1 MGKHHDIDSL
11 LDDVITLPSLPDS
24 VERLTQLI
32 DSPDCPLSE
41 VARVISSD
49 PALAIKTLRLI
60 NSAYY
65 GLSNPVTTIE
75 HAVVLLGA
83 KVIKNLALTATV
95 FDSMSKTA
103 GAFLAHCVGC
113 GVAMGVYSRSG
124 AAGRMIASGDEAFLF
139 GLLHDIGRV
148 IFVETM
154 PREYAEVVNAARN
167 SSTPLCQIEREL
179 IGADHAELGG
189 RLAERWR
196 LNPPMIDAIAGHHDP
211 MKVGENFRSIA
222 ATLGLA
228 DYTAYE
234 SGMPSF
240 EGIIATAPPE
250 LWNIAEVNPAHLPE
264 ILDNY
269 FELFPSIQEFSQLF
283 G

>member
-1 MGKHHDIDSL
+1 MGKQYDIETL
-11 LDDVITLPSLPDS
+11 LDEVVTLPSLPDT
-24 VERLTQLI
+24 VERLTELI

-65 GLSNPVTTIE
+65 GLSNKVTTIE

-103 GAFLAHCVGC
+103 STFLAHCVGC
-113 GVAMGVYSRSG
+113 GVAMGVFSRAG
-124 AAGRMIASGDEAFLF
+124 AAGKMIASGDEAFLF
-139 GLLHDIGRV
+139 GLLHDIGRI

-154 PREYAEVVNAARN
+154 PREYAEVIAAAQRR
-167 SSTPLCQIEREL
+167 SIPLWQAEREL
-179 IGADHAELGG
+179 IGVDHAELGG
-189 RLAERWR
+189 RLAQRWR
-196 LNPPMIDAIAGHHDP
+196 LNPPMVDAISGHHEPAKIGPD
-211 MKVGENFRSIA
+211 FQCIA
-222 ATLGLA
+222 AALGLA

-234 SGMPSF
+234 SGMPCY
-240 EGIIATAPPE
+240 EGVHGFAADE
-250 LWNIAEVNPAHLPE
+250 LWPLAQVGPHNLPS
-264 ILDNY
+264 ILEDY
-269 FELFPSIQEFSQLF
+269 FELFPAIQEFSGLF